1 MIIPINY
8 LLVQNNRYHWVIN
21 SLITV
26 ILYEWWLSLVESEF
40 WHPPFH
46 LPDLCD
52 RNVFKTA
59 YIDVYQLFFS
69 LPPLLQRINNV
80 TLQTQDISCH
90 QHPKIGSVTI
100 TKAHIN
106 NLLLRH
112 KTFPCLVV
120 KKNTDLRNATLRFVN
135 IFHFCTNRI
144 SRGLLHRRH
153 SGQNLILMW

>member
-1 MIIPINY
+1 MMAVFSGKRVLTYPFPPT
-8 LLVQNNRYHWVIN
+8 R
-21 SLITV
+21 LIRQKR
-26 ILYEWWLSLVESEF
+26 LQDCL
-40 WHPPFH
+40 HRC
-46 LPDLCD
+46 LP
-52 RNVFKTA
+52 A
-59 YIDVYQLFFS
+59 IFS

-144 SRGLLHRRH
+144 SRGLLYRSH
-153 SGQNLILMW
+153 SRQNLVLM